1 MVADDTAAHGTGLSG
16 HSLSQL
22 RDRGGLTPSVDWLPR
37 CYERAMRYIQMTDE
51 LYEYVT
57 SHSNPADDD
66 VATEL
71 AALTE
76 QRFPSEAGMN
86 IGQDQG
92 RFLATL
98 VAVSGAR
105 NVVEVGTF
113 TGMSALWMARAL
125 PDGGRLTCF
134 DITDRYLET
143 ARSAWAEA
151 GVLDRIEVRIGPAS
165 EGLEAMPAEPHVDLA
180 FIDADKP
187 GYGTYLDLLLPRLTD
202 RGLIVVDNVLWS
214 GSIIDDSDQDT
225 NTVAL
230 REFNDGVARRDDVHA
245 VILPVGDGVTLIR
258 RR

>member
-1 MVADDTAAHGTGLSG
+1 
-16 HSLSQL
+16 
-22 RDRGGLTPSVDWLPR
+22 
-37 CYERAMRYIQMTDE
+37 MRYIQMNDE

-57 SHSNPADDD
+57 SHSNPGDD
-66 VATEL
+66 VVASKL
-71 AALTE
+71 AALTRE
-76 QRFPSEAGMN
+76 RFANEAGMN

-98 VAVSGAR
+98 VAISGAR
-105 NVVEVGTF
+105 NIVEVGTF

-125 PDGGRLTCF
+125 PDDGRLTCF

-143 ARSAWAEA
+143 ARSAWSEA
-151 GVLDRIEVRIGPAS
+151 GVLDRIEVRVGPAS
-165 EGLEAMPAEPHVDLA
+165 EGLADLPDGPQVDLA
-180 FIDADKP
+180 FIDADKT
-187 GYGTYLDLLLPRLTD
+187 GYQAYLDLLLPRLSD

-214 GSIIDDSDQDT
+214 GAVVDDQVVDA

-245 VILPVGDGVTLIR
+245 VMLPVGDGVTLIR